1 MKVDI
6 LTIAA
11 HPDDVEIT
19 CGGTVIKMTEAGYR
33 VAMLDLTAGETGTRG
48 SAALR
53 EKEAKK
59 AAKVL
64 GVIHR
69 EVLGIPDAAVEN
81 NRENKLKVAQKI
93 RDLRPDT
100 VILPYWEGRHPD
112 HYTTGLLGYEACFLA
127 GLAKAPLAG
136 KPHRPFKIIY
146 ATQYV
151 PGLRP
156 TFVVDITR
164 QFAKKL
170 KAIFC
175 FASQFSPPKE
185 LQNLFPARGEI
196 NARMSTDAGHF
207 GHMIGVRYG
216 EPFLMR
222 EMAEVRDIVKIPVKS
237 I

>member
-11 HPDDVEIT
+11 HPDDIEIT

-33 VAMLDLTAGETGTRG
+33 VAVLDLTAGESGTRG
-48 SAALR
+48 TPALR
-53 EKEAKK
+53 EKEATK

-64 GVIHR
+64 GVVHR

-93 RDLRPDT
+93 RDFQPKT

-112 HYTTGLLGYEACFLA
+112 HYTTGHLGYEACFIA
-127 GLAKAPLAG
+127 GLAKAPLRG

-146 ATQYV
+146 ASQYD
-151 PGLRP
+151 PKLKP

-164 QFAKKL
+164 QFEKKL

-175 FASQFSPPKE
+175 FASQFSPSKE
-185 LQNLFPARGEI
+185 FQNLFPARGDI
-196 NARMSTDAGHF
+196 HARMGTDARHF
-207 GHMIGVRYG
+207 GNMIGVKYG
-216 EPFLMR
+216 EPFIMR
-222 EMAEVRDIVKIPVKS
+222 EMTEVHDIVKIPVQS

>member
-19 CGGTVIKMTEAGYR
+19 CGGTIIKMTEAGYR
-33 VAMLDLTAGETGTRG
+33 VAMLDLIAGETGTRG

-93 RDLRPDT
+93 RDFRPDT
-100 VILPYWEGRHPD
+100 VILPYWKGRHPD

-151 PGLRP
+151 PSLRP

-216 EPFLMR
+216 EPFIMR